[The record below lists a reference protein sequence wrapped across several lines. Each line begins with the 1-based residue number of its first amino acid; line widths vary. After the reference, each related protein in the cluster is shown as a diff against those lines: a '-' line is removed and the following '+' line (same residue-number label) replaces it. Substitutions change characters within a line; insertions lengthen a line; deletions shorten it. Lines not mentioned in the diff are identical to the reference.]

1 MLKIGLTGNIAA
13 GKTEVKKI
21 FDKLKIKTLCADEL
35 SHFLLEKDEKIIESI
50 KKKFKNFDI
59 TTNDKIDRKKL
70 GKIIFSDINKKN
82 ELEEIIHPQI
92 IKKILY
98 FFEENKNEK
107 YVVIDIPLL
116 FEGKFEYIFD
126 KIILV
131 YASDNVRIE
140 RIKKRNGF
148 DEDHIKKIMKS
159 QLNQEYKKTKSNYI
173 IENDNKSL
181 EELEKEI
188 KNLIKKIK

>member
-116 FEGKFEYIFD
+116 FEGKFEYLFD

-131 YASDNVRIE
+131 CASDNVRIE

-188 KNLIKKIK
+188 TNLIKKIK